1 MEENGT
7 SRIWRE
13 GILEN
18 IISVTEKFISG
29 LTAFGKKDISEQL
42 ESFAE
47 TLKQIPQEKKN
58 LTEEQAEALLKIF
71 VAASKPE
78 FAKQFVSEIDKEVF
92 YNFGKYLI
100 SQIAKRVG
108 KTDEITHEY
117 LNLFRFPSFLR
128 RIYDEPLIAE
138 DSLAEKEKGFAFSYA
153 HSGWENLVYDLVI
166 KSNYDTKILFEQ
178 RVRDYKSKPLFK
190 VIKGSSFTEYSW
202 EKTYQIVQ
210 KYKQAL
216 YSVLSESPASSRL
229 NATEPRHEKVAFLL
243 DNCLEMAL
251 LDLAC
256 LTGGIVNIMIPANS
270 VTEHI
275 RFILKQCNASVLIVH
290 DEKQLSKI
298 KLLKNELELKKVI
311 LLKGNSSEEW
321 VICFSEFLNSAKEY
335 QADFEID
342 MNSLATIMYTSG
354 TTGEPKGIMFS
365 QTNIIYKRFCR
376 AMAIP
381 EIGDEDRFL
390 SYLPLFHTFGRYLE
404 MTGCVFWAAEYCF
417 LENPSVET
425 MISNMQLVK
434 PTVFISI
441 PKKWMQIYDY
451 VTGKVDIEVEDHQ
464 KIKNELNDATG
475 GELKWG
481 LSAAGYLPTDIF
493 RFFQDYGIE
502 LMSGFGMTEATG
514 GITMTPPKKYK
525 PNSLGKA
532 LPGIDIKVSDDGEL
546 LVKGPYVMLGYYK
559 TELADTFSEDG
570 WLPTGDI
577 MKVDNDGFIEII
589 DRKKEIYKNVKGE
602 TIAPQKI
609 ENLFRDFENIKQVFL
624 VGDHR
629 HFNTVLI
636 YPNLDDEESLL
647 HNMDEKQKQE
657 YFSSV
662 IVTVNKFLAPF
673 ERILD
678 FRLIDRA
685 FSDKHGELTPKG
697 TYKRK
702 LIEKNFSDLIDSMY
716 VANKTS
722 IYINGTEIRIPNW
735 FLREKGCL
743 SRDVLTEETG
753 ITIPKLNL
761 FLSLSKQNNE
771 NIYRIGSYNYR
782 INSHF
787 LDFQL
792 LLTDPNLWIGN
803 KELVDFTGNSIFQW
817 YRQTKESTK
826 IIFHSIVS
834 EVIPSKI
841 DDNQFDKIYSASE
854 FSLHGI
860 HIAFI
865 LQLAG
870 IEKNTINYFQK
881 ILNDIRNQHH
891 KLVFNL
897 LVRSIFL
904 TEGEKRKKLFIEVIK
919 YADDK
924 KFEEIFTSLMS
935 SKGMFLDAEL
945 IQTIAVS
952 SKGERRLNFFE
963 KYISSELDKFENEQP
978 ADISYLQLLFKVLA
992 AYGITHPPMYRR
1004 VRRFLLHFTVLPKY
1018 KFIAEIADKCFET
1031 LISGFRGWIGT
1042 NQQLAVDIETGEE
1055 YSWED
1060 VLTFE
1065 EGIDADDFVRIKNA
1079 IVKTAVLREAI
1090 FLFSKGVQLR
1100 LDDILPGGIWISL
1113 LDSRND
1119 KSIYRIT
1126 VQTRFQGAF
1135 DFTIHLNKNLPPA
1148 IVKEELKWLIV
1159 AGIDSRNERLLPQF
1173 GGYWEE
1179 YELWTEA
1186 FVPRD
1191 SLAKFLERENKRGV
1205 AESQDRLF
1213 ILWPHFVWNAASAYM
1228 NFWCTTNFKVQLI
1241 NPMPENI
1248 TIPTHDYQLG
1258 TLLYSVSKR
1267 TNSDSPKDFF
1277 ITFYDLFV
1285 KTTLDKYSFL
1295 DKKSIWNYIF
1305 SGITECKGEE
1315 TALKLIKKFKDELDA
1330 DLGIKNKDEIIFRA
1344 EEFIKSVR
1352 SEGFIPKSLFFAIKR
1367 FHRWSK
1373 LNPDADRKAQAVM
1386 LFELYETYQLFDL
1399 EKDFKHTRS
1408 VFFLKTAFN
1417 NSTSELK
1424 NALMNIA
1431 QKQRKDELNTEE
1443 SQKLYLELHSIS
1455 NLTEEEKFFLTRLSY
1470 PHLKPADTAALLQ
1483 AASQDGEISNLV
1495 VQLTDEDGN
1504 SFLIRSP
1511 ASPKE
1516 ISRLHA
1522 LFLES
1527 NLIVNFRAEHRF
1539 LVVLSERGFIIGGL
1553 FYERTDE
1560 QTAHMEKIV
1569 VSNRYRRKGIS
1580 EALMN
1585 ELFNRLKGEH
1595 FSFVTTGFFRPE
1607 YFYRFG
1613 FKVEK
1618 KYSGLV
1624 LNLKNYGYKA

>member
-1 MEENGT
+1 VDENGT
-7 SRIWRE
+7 SRFWRE
-13 GILEN
+13 GIFEN

-29 LTAFGKKDISEQL
+29 LTAFGKKDVSEQL

-47 TLKQIPQEKKN
+47 ALKQIPQEKKKI
-58 LTEEQAEALLKIF
+58 TEEQADALLKIF
-71 VAASKPE
+71 VAAAKPD
-78 FAKQFVSEIDKEVF
+78 FAKQFMSKVDTEVF
-92 YNFGKYLI
+92 HKFGEYLNLQFARPNDK
-100 SQIAKRVG
+100 SVK
-108 KTDEITHEY
+108 ITHEY
-117 LNLFRFPSFLR
+117 LNLFRYPSLLKK
-128 RIYDEPLIAE
+128 IYGEQ
-138 DSLAEKEKGFAFSYA
+138 K
-153 HSGWENLVYDLVI
+153 WENLIYDLVT
-166 KSNYDTKILFEQ
+166 KSNYNTKILFEQ
-178 RVRDYKSKPLFK
+178 RTRDYKNKPLFK
-190 VIKGSSFTEYSW
+190 VIKGNSVTEYSW
-202 EKTYQIVQ
+202 EKTDQIIQ
-210 KYKQAL
+210 KYQQAL
-216 YSVLSESPASSRL
+216 YSVLVAIAASSENKQPAL
-229 NATEPRHEKVAFLL
+229 HEEKVAFLL
-243 DNCLEMAL
+243 DNCIEMAM

-256 LTGGIVNIMIPANS
+256 LMSGIVNVMIPSNS

-275 RFILKQCNASVLIVH
+275 RFILKQSSASVLIVH

-298 KLLKNELELKKVI
+298 KSLKSVLQLKRVI
-311 LLKGNSSEEW
+311 LLIGNSSEEW
-321 VICFSEFLNSAKEY
+321 VTSFSEFLSSAKE
-335 QADFEID
+335 QQNDFDID
-342 MNSLATIMYTSG
+342 MNSLSTIMYTSG

-425 MISNMQLVK
+425 MISNMQLIK

-451 VTGKVDIEVEDHQ
+451 VTSKVDIEVEDHQ
-464 KIKNELNDATG
+464 KIKSELDEATG
-475 GELKWG
+475 GEIKWG
-481 LSAAGYLPTDIF
+481 LSAAGYLPADIF
-493 RFFQDYGIE
+493 KFFQDYGIE

-532 LPGIDIKVSDDGEL
+532 LPGIDIKVGDDGEL

-559 TELADTFSEDG
+559 MEIADTFKDDG

-577 MKVDNDGFIEII
+577 MQIDDDGFIEII
-589 DRKKEIYKNVKGE
+589 DRKKEIYKNIKGE

-629 HFNTVLI
+629 QFNTLLI
-636 YPNLDDEESLL
+636 FPNLEDVESLFY
-647 HNMDEKQKQE
+647 NMDEKQKQE

-678 FRLIDRA
+678 FRIIDRA
-685 FSDKHGELTPKG
+685 FSDNHGELTPKA

-702 LIEKNFSDLIDSMY
+702 AIEKNFSDLIESMY

-722 IYINGTEIRIPNW
+722 IYINGIEVRIPNW

-743 SRDVLTEETG
+743 SRDVFADKND

-761 FLSLSKQNNE
+761 SLPLSKQTDE
-771 NIYRIGSYNYR
+771 NVYRVGSYNYK
-782 INSHF
+782 IYSHF
-787 LDFQL
+787 IDFQL

-803 KELVDFTGNSIFQW
+803 RELVDFTGKSIVQW
-817 YRQTKESTK
+817 YRQTRESTK
-826 IIFHSIVS
+826 ITFHSIFS
-834 EVIPSKI
+834 EVIPSESEV
-841 DDNQFDKIYSASE
+841 DQFYKIYSASE

-865 LQLAG
+865 SLLAG
-870 IEKNTINYFQK
+870 RDKNIINYFQK

-897 LVRSIFL
+897 LARSIFL

-919 YADDK
+919 HVDDK
-924 KFEEIFTSLMS
+924 KFEEIFSSLMS
-935 SKGMFLDAEL
+935 LKGTFLDAEL
-945 IQTIAVS
+945 IHTIAVS
-952 SKGERRLNFFE
+952 SKGESRLNFFE
-963 KYISSELDKFENEQP
+963 KHISSELDKLEAEQP
-978 ADISYLQLLFKVLA
+978 SDISDLQSLFKLLA

-1004 VRRFLLHFTVLPKY
+1004 VRKFLLHFTVLPKY
-1018 KFIAEIADKCFET
+1018 QFIEEIADNCYKT
-1031 LISGFRGWIGT
+1031 LISGFREWIGT
-1042 NQQLAVDIETGEE
+1042 NQQLAVDVETGEE

-1065 EGIDADDFVRIKNA
+1065 EGVDADDFVRIKNA

-1191 SLAKFLERENKRGV
+1191 SLAKFLERENKRVV

-1213 ILWPHFVWNAASAYM
+1213 ELWPHFVWNATAAYM
-1228 NFWCTTNFKVQLI
+1228 NFWGITNFKVQLT

-1267 TNSDSPKDFF
+1267 TKSDSPKDFF
-1277 ITFYDLFV
+1277 ITFYNMFV

-1295 DKKSIWNYIF
+1295 DKKSIWNYVF
-1305 SGITECKGEE
+1305 SGITECQGEE
-1315 TALKLIKKFKDELDA
+1315 TSLKLIEKFKDELEA
-1330 DLGIKNKDEIIFRA
+1330 DPEIQYKDEILFRA

-1352 SEGFIPKSLFFAIKR
+1352 GEGFTPKSLFFAIKR

-1373 LNPDADRKAQAVM
+1373 LNPDADRTAQAAM
-1386 LFELYETYQLFDL
+1386 LFELYETYQLFGL
-1399 EKDFKHTRS
+1399 EKEFKHTRS
-1408 VFFLKTAFN
+1408 IFFLKTAFD
-1417 NSTSELK
+1417 NSASELK
-1424 NALMNIA
+1424 NALLNIA
-1431 QKQRKDELNTEE
+1431 QKQRKDELNAEA

-1470 PHLKPADTAALLQ
+1470 PHLKPADTAALVQ
-1483 AASQDGEISNLV
+1483 TVSQDGEISNLV
-1495 VQLTDEDGN
+1495 VQLSDEDGN
-1504 SFLIRSP
+1504 HFLIRSP

-1527 NLIVNFRAEHRF
+1527 NLIVNFRTEHRF

-1595 FSFVTTGFFRPE
+1595 FNFVTTGFFRPE

-1624 LNLKNYGYKA
+1624 LNLKNFSKKE

>member
-1 MEENGT
+1 MEEK
-7 SRIWRE
+7 R
-13 GILEN
+13 ILEN
-18 IISVTEKFISG
+18 ILSISDKIKTGITS
-29 LTAFGKKDISEQL
+29 LGKKDISEQL

-47 TLKQIPQEKKN
+47 TLKQIPLEKKK
-58 LTEEQAEALLKIF
+58 LTEERAEDLLKIF
-71 VAASKPE
+71 VAAAEPE
-78 FAKQFVSEIDKEVF
+78 FAKQFMSEVDKEIF
-92 YNFGKYLI
+92 HGFGEYLNL
-100 SQIAKRVG
+100 QLTKP
-108 KTDEITHEY
+108 TDEIVKITYEY
-117 LNLFRFPSFLR
+117 LNLFRFPSLLR
-128 RIYDEPLIAE
+128 RIYEEKKWVSLI
-138 DSLAEKEKGFAFSYA
+138 LG
-153 HSGWENLVYDLVI
+153 LVI
-166 KSNYDTKILFEQ
+166 KSNYNTKILFNQ
-178 RVRDYKSKPLFK
+178 RVRDYKNKPLFK
-190 VIKGSSFTEYSW
+190 VIKGNTVTDYSW
-202 EKTYQIVQ
+202 EKSAGIVRR
-210 KYKQAL
+210 YRQAIM
-216 YSVLSESPASSRL
+216 STLSESPATSGPDGDEL
-229 NATEPRHEKVAFLL
+229 QKQKVAFLL
-243 DNCLEMAL
+243 DNCIEMAM

-256 LTGGIVNIMIPANS
+256 LTGGIVSVMIPANS

-275 RFILKQCNASVLIVH
+275 GYILKQSEASVLIVH

-298 KLLKNELELKKVI
+298 KSLKSEVQLKNVI

-321 VICFSEFLNSAKEY
+321 VTSFSEFLSSAKE
-335 QADFEID
+335 QQNDFDIN

-434 PTVFISI
+434 PNVFISI

-451 VTGKVDIEVEDHQ
+451 VTSKIDVEVEDHQ
-464 KIKNELNDATG
+464 KIKSVLDEATG

-532 LPGIDIKVSDDGEL
+532 LPGIDIKVGDDGEL

-559 TELADTFSEDG
+559 TEIADTFTEDG

-577 MKVDNDGFIEII
+577 MKIDDDDFIEII
-589 DRKKEIYKNVKGE
+589 DRKKEIYKNIKGE

-629 HFNTVLI
+629 QFNTVLI
-636 YPNLDDEESLL
+636 FPNLEDVDSLFY
-647 HNMDEKQKQE
+647 NMDEKQKQE

-678 FRLIDRA
+678 FRIIDRA

-702 LIEKNFSDLIDSMY
+702 VIEKNFSHLIDSMY
-716 VANKTS
+716 VANNTS
-722 IYINGTEIRIPNW
+722 IYINRVEVRIPNW

-743 SRDVLTEETG
+743 SRDVLADNNG

-761 FLSLSKQNNE
+761 LLPLSKQKDE
-771 NIYRIGSYNYR
+771 NVYRVGSYNYK

-787 LDFQL
+787 IDFQL

-803 KELVDFTGNSIFQW
+803 KELVDFTGKSIVQW

-826 IIFHSIVS
+826 ITFHSIFS
-834 EVIPSKI
+834 EVILSESE
-841 DDNQFDKIYSASE
+841 DDQFYKIYSASE
-854 FSLHGI
+854 FSLQGI

-865 LQLAG
+865 SLLAG
-870 IEKNTINYFQK
+870 GKENSINYFQK
-881 ILNDIRNQHH
+881 ILTDIRNQHH

-897 LVRSIFL
+897 FARSIFL
-904 TEGEKRKKLFIEVIK
+904 TEGETRKKLFAEVIK
-919 YADDK
+919 HADNK
-924 KFEEIFTSLMS
+924 KFEEIFSSLMS
-935 SKGMFLDAEL
+935 LKGAFLDAEL

-952 SKGERRLNFFE
+952 SKGEGRLNFFE
-963 KYISSELDKFENEQP
+963 KYISAELDKFETEQP
-978 ADISYLQLLFKVLA
+978 SDISDLGSMFKLLA

-1004 VRRFLLHFTVLPKY
+1004 VRRFLLHFTVPPKY
-1018 KFIAEIADKCFET
+1018 KFISEIADKCFET

-1042 NQQLAVDIETGEE
+1042 NQQLAVDVETGEE

-1065 EGIDADDFVRIKNA
+1065 EGIDADDFLRIKNA

-1100 LDDILPGGIWISL
+1100 LDDILPGGIWTSL

-1213 ILWPHFVWNAASAYM
+1213 ELWPHFVWNAAAAYM
-1228 NFWCTTNFKVQLI
+1228 NFWGITNFKVQLT

-1277 ITFYDLFV
+1277 ITFYNYFV

-1305 SGITECKGEE
+1305 SGTTECLGEE
-1315 TALKLIKKFKDELDA
+1315 TSLKLIKIFKDELEA
-1330 DLGIKNKDEIIFRA
+1330 GPEIQNKDEIIFRA

-1352 SEGFIPKSLFFAIKR
+1352 GEGFIPKSVFFAIKR
-1367 FHRWSK
+1367 FHRWRK
-1373 LNPDADRKAQAVM
+1373 LNPNANRTAQAAM
-1386 LFELYETYQLFDL
+1386 LFELYETYRLFWL
-1399 EKDFKHTRS
+1399 EKEFKHTRS
-1408 VFFLKTAFN
+1408 IFFLKTAFN
-1417 NSTSELK
+1417 NSASELK
-1424 NALMNIA
+1424 NALLNIA
-1431 QKQRKDELNTEE
+1431 QKQRKDELNAEA

-1455 NLTEEEKFFLTRLSY
+1455 NFTEEEKFFLTRLSY
-1470 PHLKPADTAALLQ
+1470 PHLKPADTAALVQ

-1495 VQLTDEDGN
+1495 VQLSDEDGN
-1504 SFLIRSP
+1504 QFLIRSP
-1511 ASPKE
+1511 SSPKE

-1585 ELFNRLKGEH
+1585 ELFNRLKSEH
-1595 FSFVTTGFFRPE
+1595 FNIVTTGFFRPE

-1624 LNLKNYGYKA
+1624 LNLKNFGNRG

>member
-7 SRIWRE
+7 SRLFRK

-18 IISVTEKFISG
+18 LIAVAEEFKSTLTSV
-29 LTAFGKKDISEQL
+29 GKKDLSEQL
-42 ESFAE
+42 ESFAK
-47 TLKQIPQEKKN
+47 TLKQDPLEKKK
-58 LTEEQAEALLKIF
+58 LSEEQANAILKIF
-71 VAASKPE
+71 TAAAQPS
-78 FAKQFVSEIDKEVF
+78 FAKRFMGEVDKDVF
-92 YNFGKYLI
+92 FNFGEYLN
-100 SQIAKRVG
+100 SQLEKPTAKITG
-108 KTDEITHEY
+108 ITHEY
-117 LNLFRFPSFLR
+117 LNLFRYPSLLTR
-128 RIYDEPLIAE
+128 TYNEKRWESLIHE
-138 DSLAEKEKGFAFSYA
+138 LI
-153 HSGWENLVYDLVI
+153 V
-166 KSNYDTKILFEQ
+166 KSQYNIKILFDQ
-178 RVRDYKSKPLFK
+178 RARDYKNKPLFK
-190 VIKGSSFTEYSW
+190 VIKGNALTEYSW
-202 EKTYQIVQ
+202 EKSASIVKKYQ
-210 KYKQAL
+210 QAL
-216 YSVLSESPASSRL
+216 YSVLSESPASSRSKGT
-229 NATEPRHEKVAFLL
+229 APRNEKVAFLL
-243 DNCLEMAL
+243 DNSVEMAL

-256 LTGGIVNIMIPANS
+256 LTGGIINVMIPANS

-275 RFILKQCNASVLIVH
+275 GYILKQSEASVLIVH

-298 KLLKNELELKKVI
+298 KSLRNELRLKYVI
-311 LLKGNSSEEW
+311 LLNGNSSEEW
-321 VICFSEFLNSAKEY
+321 VANFSEFLSAAKE
-335 QADFEID
+335 QQNNFKIN

-381 EIGDEDRFL
+381 EIGDKDRFL

-434 PTVFISI
+434 PNVFISI

-451 VTGKVDIEVEDHQ
+451 VTSKIDVEVEDHQ
-464 KIKNELNDATG
+464 KIKSVLDEATG
-475 GELKWG
+475 SELKWG

-532 LPGIDIKVSDDGEL
+532 LPGIDIKVGDDGEL

-559 TELADTFSEDG
+559 MEPADTFTEDG

-577 MKVDNDGFIEII
+577 MQIDDDGFIEII
-589 DRKKEIYKNVKGE
+589 DRKKEIYKNIKGE

-629 HFNTVLI
+629 QFNTVLI
-636 YPNLDDEESLL
+636 FPNLEDVDSLFY
-647 HNMDEKQKQE
+647 NMDEQQKQE

-678 FRLIDRA
+678 FRIIDRA

-702 LIEKNFSDLIDSMY
+702 VIEKNFSDLIDSMY

-722 IYINGTEIRIPNW
+722 IYINGVEVRIPNW

-743 SRDVLTEETG
+743 SRDVLADNNG

-761 FLSLSKQNNE
+761 SLPLSKQKDE
-771 NIYRIGSYNYR
+771 NVYRVGSYCYK
-782 INSHF
+782 INSRF
-787 LDFQL
+787 IDTQL
-792 LLTDPNLWIGN
+792 LFTDPNLWIGN
-803 KELVDFTGNSIFQW
+803 KELLDFTGKSIVQW

-826 IIFHSIVS
+826 ITFHSIFSEVTPSVS
-834 EVIPSKI
+834 EN
-841 DDNQFDKIYSASE
+841 DQFNKIYSASE
-854 FSLHGI
+854 FSLQGI
-860 HIAFI
+860 HVAFTS
-865 LQLAG
+865 LLAG
-870 IEKNTINYFQK
+870 RNENAISYFQK
-881 ILNDIRNQHH
+881 VLIDIRNQHH

-897 LVRSIFL
+897 LVRAIFL

-919 YADDK
+919 HADDK
-924 KFEEIFTSLMS
+924 KFEEVFSSLMRL
-935 SKGMFLDAEL
+935 KGTFLDAEL

-952 SKGERRLNFFE
+952 SKGESRLNFFE
-963 KYISSELDKFENEQP
+963 TYISSELEKFDSEQS
-978 ADISYLQLLFKVLA
+978 ADISDLQSLFKLLA
-992 AYGITHPPMYRR
+992 AYGITHPQMYRR
-1004 VRRFLLHFTVLPKY
+1004 VRRYLLHFTVLPKY
-1018 KFIAEIADKCFET
+1018 KFIADFADKCFGT
-1031 LISGFRGWIGT
+1031 LISGFRGWIGI

-1060 VLTFE
+1060 VLSFE
-1065 EGIDADDFVRIKNA
+1065 EGIDADDFIRIKNA

-1113 LDSRND
+1113 LESRND

-1148 IVKEELKWLIV
+1148 IVKEELKWLNV
-1159 AGIDSRNERLLPQF
+1159 AGIDTRNERLLPQF

-1186 FVPRD
+1186 FVTRD
-1191 SLAKFLERENKRGV
+1191 SLAKFLERENKKGV
-1205 AESQDRLF
+1205 VESQDRLF
-1213 ILWPHFVWNAASAYM
+1213 ELWPHFVWNAAAAYM
-1228 NFWCTTNFKVQLI
+1228 NFWGITNFKVQLT

-1248 TIPTHDYQLG
+1248 TIPTHDYQSG

-1267 TNSDSPKDFF
+1267 TSSDSPKEFF
-1277 ITFYDLFV
+1277 ITFYNLFV
-1285 KTTLDKYSFL
+1285 KNTLDKYSFL

-1305 SGITECKGEE
+1305 SGMTECEGEE
-1315 TALKLIKKFKDELDA
+1315 TSLKLIEKFKDELEN
-1330 DLGIKNKDEIIFRA
+1330 DLEMRNKDEIIFRA

-1352 SEGFIPKSLFFAIKR
+1352 GEGFIPKSLFFAVKR
-1367 FHRWSK
+1367 FHRWRK
-1373 LNPDADRKAQAVM
+1373 LNPDADRTAQAVM
-1386 LFELYETYQLFDL
+1386 LFELYETYQLFGL
-1399 EKDFKHTRS
+1399 EKEFKHTRS
-1408 VFFLKTAFN
+1408 IFFLKTAFN
-1417 NSTSELK
+1417 NSASELK

-1431 QKQRKDELNTEE
+1431 QKQRKDELNAEA

-1470 PHLKPADTAALLQ
+1470 PHLKPADTAALVQ

-1495 VQLTDEDGN
+1495 VQLSDEDGN
-1504 SFLIRSP
+1504 QFLIRSP

-1527 NLIVNFRAEHRF
+1527 NLNVNFRAEHRF

-1560 QTAHMEKIV
+1560 HTAHMEKIV

-1585 ELFNRLKGEH
+1585 ELFNRLKSEH
-1595 FSFVTTGFFRPE
+1595 FNFVTTGFFRPE

-1624 LNLKNYGYKA
+1624 LNLKNFSNKG